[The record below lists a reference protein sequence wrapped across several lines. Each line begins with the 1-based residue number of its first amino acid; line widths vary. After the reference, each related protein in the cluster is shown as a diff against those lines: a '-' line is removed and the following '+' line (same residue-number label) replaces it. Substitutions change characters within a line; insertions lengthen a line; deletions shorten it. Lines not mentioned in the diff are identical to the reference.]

1 MLLKPVFSALTVYIP
16 GGSEGK
22 KYSPASLV
30 VTVRAALV
38 PVLTTV
44 TVTSAA
50 IAPLESR
57 TSPPIEPNVWPK
69 ANWPV
74 RRTHPKTNSRAGRE
88 RAIDGGKKLSHEAA

>member
-1 MLLKPVFSALTVYIP
+1 MLLKPVFSALTVYAP
-16 GGSEGK
+16 GGSDGK

-30 VTVRAALV
+30 VTVRVALV

-74 RRTHPKTNSRAGRE
+74 RRTHPRTNRRVDSRRS
-88 RAIDGGKKLSHEAA
+88 IYGGKKLSHEAA